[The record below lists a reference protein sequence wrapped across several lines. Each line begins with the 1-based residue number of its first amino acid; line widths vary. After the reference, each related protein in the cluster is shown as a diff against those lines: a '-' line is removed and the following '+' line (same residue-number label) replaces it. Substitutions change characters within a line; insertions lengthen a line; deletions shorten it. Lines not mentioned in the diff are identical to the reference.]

1 MYTNNTAQIKTPW
14 AEVNKLFDK
23 GGMKVSGLW
32 LLPTINREHVQDFY
46 AHLAAS
52 QINTFDVEQHQPL
65 PNQTI
70 AIAHMCAKQKLPSFD
85 ATVAQYIS
93 DHTKKPVGSSFNE
106 IISFNEAAFKE
117 NNLKF
122 FNWNINEGTPLDEV
136 VSGIGDGLRS
146 NNTDLRL
153 CLIDGTDLDMFSSAS
168 VRVILREIR
177 MWALQQHALVMLTVP
192 TCPKRTRNHNEQE
205 NPFIDAVSD
214 SPICTV
220 YQHTAINQEA
230 DGELLIGHNHI
241 TQELV
246 IRRGKHRG
254 SIRPYGEE
262 VRLDSLV
269 GEFPEWD
276 VM

>member
-1 MYTNNTAQIKTPW
+1 MYTQNKVQIKTPW
-14 AEVNKLFDK
+14 AEVNGLFDNE
-23 GGMKVSGLW
+23 GIDAGGLW
-32 LLPTINREHVQDFY
+32 LLPVINREHVQDFF

-52 QINTFDVEQHQPL
+52 QINTLDVEQHQPL

-70 AIAHMCAKQKLPSFD
+70 AVAHMCAKQKLPSFD

-93 DHTKKPVGSSFNE
+93 DHTKKPVGPSFNE
-106 IISFNEAAFKE
+106 MISFNETAFKE
-117 NNLKF
+117 SNLKF
-122 FNWNINEGTPLDEV
+122 FNWNISDSTPLDEV
-136 VSGIGDGLRS
+136 VSGISDGLHSS
-146 NNTDLRL
+146 NVDMRL
-153 CLIDGTDLDMFSSAS
+153 CLIDGTDLDMYSSAS

-192 TCPKRTRNHNEQE
+192 TCSKRTRFHDEKK

-214 SPICTV
+214 SPICAV

-230 DGELLIGHNHI
+230 DGELLIGHNYI

-246 IRRGKHRG
+246 IRRGKYRG
-254 SIRPYGEE
+254 SVKKYGEE
-262 VRLDSLV
+262 VRINSLV